1 MQILYTHTN
10 IFDLPIVHDATE
22 AVCVTTNAMI
32 KKDGTAVMGKG
43 IAKEA
48 NDRYDLSKELAN
60 RLQANGN
67 HVYMLKI
74 VDNGDKS
81 FKIFSFPTK
90 YDWRDNSDLNLIRQ
104 SAIELMSLLDY
115 YAIKR
120 CYLTPPGCANGHLS
134 WDMQVMPMLAPILDD
149 RVTIVIR
156 R

>member
-10 IFDLPIVHDATE
+10 IFDLPIVANATE
-22 AVCVTTNAMI
+22 AVCVTTNGMI

-48 NDRYDLSKELAN
+48 NDRYQLSGILAE
-60 RLQANGN
+60 RLRNSGN
-67 HVYMLKI
+67 HTYMLKV
-74 VDNGDKS
+74 VDEGDRS
-81 FKIFSFPTK
+81 FKVFSFPTK
-90 YDWRDNSDLNLIRQ
+90 HDWRDNSDLNLIRQ
-104 SAIELMSLLDY
+104 SAQELMSLLDY

-134 WDMQVMPMLAPILDD
+134 WDLQVMPLLAPILDD